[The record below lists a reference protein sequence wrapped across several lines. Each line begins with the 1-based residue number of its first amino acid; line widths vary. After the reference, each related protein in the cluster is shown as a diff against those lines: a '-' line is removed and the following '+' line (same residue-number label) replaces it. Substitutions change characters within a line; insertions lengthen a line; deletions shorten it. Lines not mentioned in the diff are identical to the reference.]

1 MQGSFHEQ
9 TRIGPM
15 RNYFGPI
22 RKKLADTHFF
32 IPDTHNAVMMVWLRV
47 ILHDAACMSGQNLD
61 EKAVIVMHFFASST
75 HVL

>member
-32 IPDTHNAVMMVWLRV
+32 IPDTHNAVMMVYGSELSYTMQ
-47 ILHDAACMSGQNLD
+47 LACQG
-61 EKAVIVMHFFASST
+61 KI
-75 HVL
+75 